1 MNITQEILLPEKK
14 FKLTELFIEQY
25 RTKKPP
31 FGFNGLGEVVY
42 LRTYSRIKDNG
53 KNEKWFETVRRV
65 VEGTYNM
72 QKKWIENHQLGWNSH
87 KAQLSAQEMYER
99 IFNMKFLPPGRGLWA
114 MGSSITE
121 ERGIYAALNNC
132 AFVSTEDL
140 KTDFIKPFLFLMDMS
155 MLGVGVGF
163 DTKGVNTVLIK
174 GQNKEKPLTT
184 FIIEDTRESWV
195 ESLGILLNSFL
206 NQYSDINFDYSKI
219 RKAGELIKGFGGRSS
234 GPQPLIDLHNNIRKV
249 LNNNAGKPITITSI
263 VDIMNYIGICVVAG
277 NVRRTAEITFGDY
290 NSEEYLDLKNYKKNP
305 HRAAYGWTSNN
316 TIFADLGMDYTNA
329 AERTAINGEP
339 GYAWLENMKNYSRMN
354 NGPDFKDRRV
364 SGGNP
369 SLRVGTKVLTD
380 KGIFNIE
387 DLQDKEFLVKNL
399 NNEWS
404 KAKCFLSGK
413 NKKLIKITLQNK
425 FEYYAT
431 EEHEWPIN
439 GKKIKSKDL
448 KIGYELPINKNDYL
462 FDGKLGDYDDGFL
475 YGWILG
481 DGWFIDKTYND
492 KPQVGLIVSKKD
504 YKLGIA
510 KKLEKIIKEK
520 TNCKSVFKKR
530 TRINNNG
537 KKSEWYEMNTQSK
550 SLIDYLN
557 KFGYPSKKNAIS
569 KIIFEKSTEDFR
581 KGLINGLFS
590 SDGCFDFK
598 EYRLSLVAKN
608 KNFINSIGELLGF
621 YGIRFGLH
629 KRTIINGKFPNLK
642 DYKKSYNSYQLRIND
657 NYSLK
662 HFFDIFKIEKYK
674 NFKFNKLVKKEIN
687 TYKIIN
693 IQETELREDVW
704 DITVY
709 DSTHCFQLSHCI
721 TGNCLEQSLESFEL
735 CCLVETF
742 PFKHDSLE
750 DYVKTL
756 KYAYLYAKTV
766 TLGKTH
772 WAETNRVLL
781 RNRRIGCSMSG
792 IIQFLENR
800 NIDTFK
806 QWCEKGYSAIESYDK
821 LYSDWF
827 AIPKSIKTTSIK
839 PSGSVSLLA
848 GATPGCHWPKS
859 KYYIRRI
866 ILSKT
871 SDLVKQL
878 KDAGFNV
885 EDSVTD
891 KSSVIVEFPIC
902 SGENI
907 RTEEEVSI
915 WEKVSLAAF
924 LQKHWADNQVSCTVT
939 FNPNTEGKDIKNILN
954 YFQYQLKGISFL
966 PILEQGAY
974 AQMPYETITK
984 EKYESLMK
992 NIKKVHFNNI
1002 SGEEANVE
1010 KFCDGE
1016 SCII

>member
-1 MNITQEILLPEKK
+1 MPLTEILLPEKK
-14 FKLTELFIEQY
+14 FRLTEVFIEQY
-25 RTKKPP
+25 KTKKPP

-163 DTKGVNTVLIK
+163 DTKGANTVLIK

-184 FIIEDTRESWV
+184 FVIEDTRESWV
-195 ESLGILLNSFL
+195 ESLGLLLNTFI
-206 NQYSDINFDYSKI
+206 NQFPNINFDYSKI
-219 RKAGELIKGFGGRSS
+219 RSEGELIKGFGGRSS
-234 GPQPLIDLHNNIRKV
+234 GPKPLIELHNNIRKV
-249 LNNNAGKPITITSI
+249 LEKNAGKLITITTI

-277 NVRRTAEITFGDY
+277 NVRRTAEIAFGNY

-305 HRAAYGWTSNN
+305 YRAAYGWTSNN

-339 GYAWLENMKNYSRMN
+339 GYAWLENMKNFSRMN
-354 NGPDFKDRRV
+354 NGPDFKDHRV
-364 SGGNP
+364 AGGNP
-369 SLRVGTKVLTD
+369 
-380 KGIFNIE
+380 
-387 DLQDKEFLVKNL
+387 
-399 NNEWS
+399 
-404 KAKCFLSGK
+404 
-413 NKKLIKITLQNK
+413 
-425 FEYYAT
+425 
-431 EEHEWPIN
+431 
-439 GKKIKSKDL
+439 
-448 KIGYELPINKNDYL
+448 
-462 FDGKLGDYDDGFL
+462 
-475 YGWILG
+475 
-481 DGWFIDKTYND
+481 
-492 KPQVGLIVSKKD
+492 
-504 YKLGIA
+504 
-510 KKLEKIIKEK
+510 
-520 TNCKSVFKKR
+520 
-530 TRINNNG
+530 
-537 KKSEWYEMNTQSK
+537 
-550 SLIDYLN
+550 
-557 KFGYPSKKNAIS
+557 
-569 KIIFEKSTEDFR
+569 
-581 KGLINGLFS
+581 
-590 SDGCFDFK
+590 
-598 EYRLSLVAKN
+598 
-608 KNFINSIGELLGF
+608 
-621 YGIRFGLH
+621 
-629 KRTIINGKFPNLK
+629 
-642 DYKKSYNSYQLRIND
+642 
-657 NYSLK
+657 
-662 HFFDIFKIEKYK
+662 
-674 NFKFNKLVKKEIN
+674 
-687 TYKIIN
+687 
-693 IQETELREDVW
+693 
-704 DITVY
+704 
-709 DSTHCFQLSHCI
+709 
-721 TGNCLEQSLESFEL
+721 CLEQSLESFEL

-750 DYVKTL
+750 DYIKTL

-800 NIDTFK
+800 DIDTFK

-827 AIPKSIKTTSIK
+827 AIPKSIKTTSTK

-885 EDSVTD
+885 EDSITD

-924 LQKHWADNQVSCTVT
+924 LQKYWADNQISCTVT